1 MSRSGWDKVKGVIAT
16 VAPGLATALGGP
28 LAGQAVA
35 VITAALGLGPNE
47 DEKAIQILSQSPDA
61 LLKLK
66 LAELEFRRYMT
77 EAGVKLE
84 ELDVQDRASA
94 RLLASA
100 RGMWPQVALSLLY
113 SLGYFGVL
121 IGLLSGHFHV
131 YQEGHDLLL
140 GLVGALSAGQV
151 QVLNFWFGST
161 SGGARKDELL
171 AAK

>member
-1 MSRSGWDKVKGVIAT
+1 MSNWDKVKKVIGT

-35 VITAALGLGPNE
+35 VITGALGLGPSEE
-47 DEKAIQILSQSPDA
+47 DKAIAALQSSPEA

-66 LAELEFRRYMT
+66 LAEIEFQKFVA
-77 EAGVKLE
+77 EAGIKLE
-84 ELDVQDRASA
+84 ELGVQDRASA
-94 RLLASA
+94 RLMATAKGL
-100 RGMWPQVALSLLY
+100 GPQIALSLLY
-113 SLGYFGVL
+113 STGYFGVL

-151 QVLNFWFGST
+151 QVLNFWFGSS
-161 SGGARKDELL
+161 SGAGRKDELL
-171 AAK
+171 AGMRA